1 MYGLHGKDG
10 NKHFAKLISQQDAG
24 SDFEEEDESQNK
36 NEPDIAQKLGIEPE
50 NVHGSTRIV
59 LQRQFFE
66 AIVRAAY
73 VKYLNSSEFTTLAEK
88 LENMFKTKLI
98 PNACKTKAKSSEE
111 EVSHLTAQLLETIQ
125 DPRKDS

>member
-73 VKYLNSSEFTTLAEK
+73 VKYLNSSEFSTLAEK

-111 EVSHLTAQLLETIQ
+111 EVSQLTA
-125 DPRKDS
+125 

>member
-1 MYGLHGKDG
+1 
-10 NKHFAKLISQQDAG
+10 
-24 SDFEEEDESQNK
+24 
-36 NEPDIAQKLGIEPE
+36 
-50 NVHGSTRIV
+50 
-59 LQRQFFE
+59 
-66 AIVRAAY
+66 VRAAY

-111 EVSHLTAQLLETIQ
+111 EVSHLTAHLLETIQ

>member
-10 NKHFAKLISQQDAG
+10 TQHFKKLISKPDAG
-24 SDFEEEDESQNK
+24 SDFEEEDEKLNK

-50 NVHGSTRIV
+50 DVHGSTRIV

-73 VKYLNSSEFTTLAEK
+73 VKYLNSSEFPTLAEK
-88 LENMFKTKLI
+88 LDHMFKTKLV
-98 PNACKTKAKSSEE
+98 PNAAKTKAKSVED
-111 EVSHLTAQLLETIQ
+111 EVSLLTALSFRNNSKLQKK
-125 DPRKDS
+125 P